1 MRFRILNADPLYDY
15 REACRITQGIDLD
28 NQTMVK
34 PENEVEYWIK
44 QIVANHSTIR
54 AIRFRLVDSRPKSVV
69 MQLIRATKG
78 HPQPYVQSSRP
89 DWCGKERSSD
99 PYEDK
104 LFIQDHTAESFI
116 EMAKQRLCN
125 RTEARTRKAMQE
137 MVEALKKSD
146 EPFLQAVGHCCEPA
160 CWWYGSCPELKS
172 CNVHGKKV
180 ADSII
185 EGMRVKDGQGKND
198 GSGEGES
205 C

>member
-15 REACRITQGIDLD
+15 REACRITQGVDLEGKD
-28 NQTMVK
+28 VIK
-34 PENEVEYWIK
+34 PLDEVEYWIK

-54 AIRFRLVDSRPKSVV
+54 AVRFRLVDSRPKSVV

-89 DWCGKERSSD
+89 DWCGKERSTD

-104 LFIQDHTAESFI
+104 MFTQDHTAESFV

-125 RTEARTRKAMQE
+125 RTEYRTRKAMQE
-137 MVEALKKSD
+137 MVEALKTSD
-146 EPFLQAVGHCCEPA
+146 EPFLQAVGYCCKPI
-160 CWWYGSCPELKS
+160 CWWYGGCPELKS
-172 CNVHGKKV
+172 CNGHSKMV

-185 EGMRVKDGQGKND
+185 EGMRANENRNAG
-198 GSGEGES
+198 
-205 C
+205 